1 MKNNTKNLEKIN
13 TIEDFTHGDWIC
25 FLLSSNKKCIG
36 TILEILIPDK
46 QNDNFFESKKII
58 NYIDE
63 DGMSGSIEFNKINKN
78 QMVIGINILAFFN
91 KKFTLKTELNN
102 NIQTRKIAKEF
113 VRKSNFKNM
122 GKIDRN

>member
-1 MKNNTKNLEKIN
+1 MKNNTEKFEKIN

-25 FLLSSNKKCIG
+25 FLLPSNKKCVG

-46 QNDNFFESKKII
+46 QNNNFFESKKII

-63 DGMSGSIEFNKINKN
+63 DGMSGSIEFNKINNN

-91 KKFTLKTELNN
+91 KKFTLKNELNN

-113 VRKSNFKNM
+113 VRKSNFKHI
-122 GKIDRN
+122 GKVDRN